1 MLQLNNIEVTL
12 SKDTPLAC
20 KVLQKVNLSVSAG
33 EFVMIVG
40 SNGCGKST
48 LFNTIAGNIQPDA
61 GKIYIDTQDVTAQN
75 STQRVALVS
84 LVMQDPRIGTIANMT
99 VEENLNVAYMRGKVR
114 GLGLSSSKTRRAFF
128 QDKLSQLDMQMEKR
142 LDHIVGNLSG
152 GQRQAL
158 SLIMAIIADYKIL
171 LLDEITAALDPKS
184 ADQVM
189 AIAARLVREEQ
200 RTALMITHNMEYALN
215 YGSRTL
221 LMQHGKIARAFDIVA
236 RSNIDASSLALA
248 IAAA

>member
-1 MLQLNNIEVTL
+1 MLQLKNIEVTL

-20 KVLQKVNLSVSAG
+20 KILQSLDLTVNAG
-33 EFVMIVG
+33 EFVIIVG

-48 LFNTIAGNIQPDA
+48 LFNTIAGNIRPDQ
-61 GKIYIDTQDVTAQN
+61 GQIFIDGQDVTIQN
-75 STQRVALVS
+75 CTQRVALVS
-84 LVMQDPRIGTIANMT
+84 LVMQDPRVGTMANMT
-99 VEENLNVAYMRGKVR
+99 LAENLNLAYMRGKTR
-114 GLGLSSSKTRRAFF
+114 GMQVFNTKQRREFFTSKLAQLEMGLENKI
-128 QDKLSQLDMQMEKR
+128 DQL
-142 LDHIVGNLSG
+142 VGNLSG

-184 ADQVM
+184 ADHVM

-200 RTALMITHNMEYALN
+200 RTALMITHNMQYALN
-215 YGSRTL
+215 YGARTL
-221 LMQHGKIARAFDIVA
+221 LMQNGKIVRAFDVPA
-236 RSNIDASSLALA
+236 RNNIDAQSLALA